1 YSRAE
6 GHFMFLQKS
15 ILTFQFDENE
25 LADHKE
31 ASETGINSYPIYAAV
46 DKEKLS
52 EAAGNFPGKTG
63 APRSWFE
70 FTPREAGYTALGA
83 FVSTKHFG
91 SEFEKGKLKKKK
103 KKHICYMQGES
114 S

>member
-1 YSRAE
+1 YSLTDFWASCLVYKL
-6 GHFMFLQKS
+6 LQ
-15 ILTFQFDENE
+15 QFDENE

-31 ASETGINSYPIYAAV
+31 ASETGINPYPIYAAV

-52 EAAGNFPGKTG
+52 EESGNFPGT
-63 APRSWFE
+63 WFE
-70 FTPREAGYTALGA
+70 FTPHEAGYAALGA

-103 KKHICYMQGES
+103 KKKHICYMQGKS

>member
-1 YSRAE
+1 YSRGE

-15 ILTFQFDENE
+15 ILIFQFDKNE

-31 ASETGINSYPIYAAV
+31 ASEPGINPYQIYAAV

-52 EAAGNFPGKTG
+52 EEGGNFPGT
-63 APRSWFE
+63 WF
-70 FTPREAGYTALGA
+70 EAGYTALGA

-103 KKHICYMQGES
+103 KRICYMQGES

>member
-1 YSRAE
+1 YSRGE

-15 ILTFQFDENE
+15 ILIFQFVENE

-31 ASETGINSYPIYAAV
+31 ASETGINPYPIYAAV

-52 EAAGNFPGKTG
+52 EEGGNFPGT
-63 APRSWFE
+63 WFE
-70 FTPREAGYTALGA
+70 FTPHEAGYAALGA

-103 KKHICYMQGES
+103 KKKHICYMQGKS

>member
-1 YSRAE
+1 YSLTDFWACYFVYRI
-6 GHFMFLQKS
+6 LQ
-15 ILTFQFDENE
+15 QFDENV

-31 ASETGINSYPIYAAV
+31 ASESGINPYPIYAAV
-46 DKEKLS
+46 DKENLNENGENS
-52 EAAGNFPGKTG
+52 PGT
-63 APRSWFE
+63 WFE
-70 FTPREAGYTALGA
+70 FTPHEAGYTALGA

-91 SEFEKGKLKKKK
+91 SEFEKGKLMKKK

>member
-1 YSRAE
+1 
-6 GHFMFLQKS
+6 F
-15 ILTFQFDENE
+15 IFQFDENE

-31 ASETGINSYPIYAAV
+31 ASETGINPYPIYAAV
-46 DKEKLS
+46 NKEKLTENS
-52 EAAGNFPGKTG
+52 GQSPGT
-63 APRSWFE
+63 WFE
-70 FTPREAGYTALGA
+70 FTPHEAGYTALGA

-91 SEFEKGKLKKKK
+91 SEFENGELKKEK